1 MFVFHYVIIQSYI
14 IKLVAYNFACWVLQT
29 NLLKTINYVTYQL
42 INVESTNYIHFIYVN
57 G

>member
-1 MFVFHYVIIQSYI
+1 MFVFHYIIIKSYI

-42 INVESTNYIHFIYVN
+42 INVE
-57 G
+57 